1 MRQKDNIPADA
12 GHFLTAENYSIGF
25 KNENLTTKTRQK
37 NLIFSKK
44 LFLDNWI

>member
-1 MRQKDNIPADA
+1 MKMRHKNNIPADA
-12 GHFLTAENYSIGF
+12 GHFLTAENDSIDL

-44 LFLDNWI
+44 IIPR